1 MESLDK
7 DVYRESKGV
16 YLVSFIQETG
26 GYFKHTTLGAGKM
39 KKYKADVVV
48 TLKKGVRDP
57 QGTAVDTILR
67 RTGLEESASV
77 QVGKFFTLS
86 GHRK

>member
-1 MESLDK
+1 
-7 DVYRESKGV
+7 
-16 YLVSFIQETG
+16 
-26 GYFKHTTLGAGKM
+26 M

-86 GHRK
+86 VTGNDEIDARNKLNKICEDVLSNPVLESYEIERFLEV

>member
-1 MESLDK
+1 
-7 DVYRESKGV
+7 
-16 YLVSFIQETG
+16 
-26 GYFKHTTLGAGKM
+26 M
-39 KKYKADVVV
+39 KKYKADVIV

-67 RTGLEESASV
+67 RTNLEETAEV

-86 GHRK
+86 VSGNNEAEARTKLSRICEDVLSNPVLEKYDVERFLEV

>member
-1 MESLDK
+1 
-7 DVYRESKGV
+7 
-16 YLVSFIQETG
+16 
-26 GYFKHTTLGAGKM
+26 M

-86 GHRK
+86 VTGNDEIDAKNKLNKICEDVLSNPVLESYEIERFLEV

>member
-1 MESLDK
+1 
-7 DVYRESKGV
+7 
-16 YLVSFIQETG
+16 
-26 GYFKHTTLGAGKM
+26 M

-86 GHRK
+86 VSGNDEIDARNKLNKICEDVLSNPVLESYEIERFLEV